1 MRLVSQLKEKQWKK
15 ILDAATQ
22 ASKTR
27 KETVA
32 PQVTAGAPE
41 PEPEFHLVDDD
52 SDLEDED

>member
-1 MRLVSQLKEKQWKK
+1 MKEKQWKK
-15 ILDAATQ
+15 ILDAATH

-32 PQVTAGAPE
+32 PQATAGVLE

-52 SDLEDED
+52 SDLEEED